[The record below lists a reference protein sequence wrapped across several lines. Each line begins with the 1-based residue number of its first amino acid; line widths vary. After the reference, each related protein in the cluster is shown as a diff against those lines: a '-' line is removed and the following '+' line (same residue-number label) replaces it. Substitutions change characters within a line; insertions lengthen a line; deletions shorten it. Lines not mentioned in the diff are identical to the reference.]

1 MTKQEEI
8 DILQSL
14 KGDTYFAQF
23 FGSKDIDQMCQNIN
37 NDFAIE
43 GGCGFSQK
51 AEALERINADL
62 KKEFQQKIHDLG
74 MELIKVLDKGFDE
87 DAIYQLVEG
96 KVGLVCLPCT
106 PRWCHTLIE
115 GVKPIIRL
123 DQLTARLDSN
133 GKPHIQ
139 YGNSVDH
146 YFRKID
152 YVQLFC
158 RNGSEIRALF
168 KKCVGFSIETTQTK
182 KDGFI
187 EFKPKNF
194 VVHLK

>member
-23 FGSKDIDQMCQNIN
+23 FGSKDIDQMCQNIS

-43 GGCGFSQK
+43 GGCGFNQK
-51 AEALERINADL
+51 AETLERINADL

-96 KVGLVCLPCT
+96 EVGIDAIIKFKRKEGLKLTNDELNYLV
-106 PRWCHTLIE
+106 
-115 GVKPIIRL
+115 
-123 DQLTARLDSN
+123 S
-133 GKPHIQ
+133 
-139 YGNSVDH
+139 
-146 YFRKID
+146 KI
-152 YVQLFC
+152 
-158 RNGSEIRALF
+158 
-168 KKCVGFSIETTQTK
+168 
-182 KDGFI
+182 
-187 EFKPKNF
+187 
-194 VVHLK
+194 

>member
-43 GGCGFSQK
+43 GGCGFYQK

-62 KKEFQQKIHDLG
+62 KKEIQQKIYDLG

-87 DAIYQLVEG
+87 DAIYHLVEDE
-96 KVGLVCLPCT
+96 VG
-106 PRWCHTLIE
+106 IDA
-115 GVKPIIRL
+115 IIKFKRKNDL
-123 DQLTARLDSN
+123 ELTD
-133 GKPHIQ
+133 KE
-139 YGNSVDH
+139 
-146 YFRKID
+146 ID
-152 YVQLFC
+152 YLVYKL
-158 RNGSEIRALF
+158 
-168 KKCVGFSIETTQTK
+168 
-182 KDGFI
+182 
-187 EFKPKNF
+187 P
-194 VVHLK
+194 

>member
-23 FGSKDIDQMCQNIN
+23 FGSKDIDQMCLNIS

-74 MELIKVLDKGFDE
+74 MELIKVLDKGFDK

-96 KVGLVCLPCT
+96 EVGIDAIIKYKHKEGLKLTNDELNYLVSKL
-106 PRWCHTLIE
+106 
-115 GVKPIIRL
+115 
-123 DQLTARLDSN
+123 
-133 GKPHIQ
+133 
-139 YGNSVDH
+139 
-146 YFRKID
+146 
-152 YVQLFC
+152 
-158 RNGSEIRALF
+158 
-168 KKCVGFSIETTQTK
+168 
-182 KDGFI
+182 
-187 EFKPKNF
+187 
-194 VVHLK
+194 